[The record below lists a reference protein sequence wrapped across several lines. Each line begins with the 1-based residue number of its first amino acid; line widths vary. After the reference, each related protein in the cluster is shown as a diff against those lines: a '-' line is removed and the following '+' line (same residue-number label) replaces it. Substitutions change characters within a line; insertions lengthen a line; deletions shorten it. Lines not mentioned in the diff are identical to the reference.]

1 MVVGD
6 LKFFAAVQMRDKN
19 FLETAAAVGHVG
31 DSGVEDS
38 RHAGELVDDLV
49 DELVR
54 DTAIIPDPAGV
65 TLTDA
70 LLALINVEETQLDG
84 NFIALNRKTAFDQA
98 FGTDRRPIFEIE
110 GPERDAAGLRIF
122 QISGAIQYLEPTGQF
137 EIVHHGVGDAGGQT
151 RGIAGVGTEILQ
163 RRHRDRKTLAALADD
178 VTHDSGDGRRF
189 HRSNEQQTKYWQQN
203 PRSHVVYAPRSRG
216 RKVNSTS
223 AKSLR

>member
-31 DSGVEDS
+31 DSRVEDS

-110 GPERDAAGLRIF
+110 GPERDAGGL
-122 QISGAIQYLEPTGQF
+122 
-137 EIVHHGVGDAGGQT
+137 T

-216 RKVNSTS
+216 R
-223 AKSLR
+223 